1 MINKTYAL
9 YHIPGKKVGVTN
21 NIEERVVK
29 QQGYQEGE
37 FEILAWSDDIGYI
50 SKLEHDMQDSFG
62 YKVDE
67 QLYKDLYSNNFKQ
80 FKKMKINVTEA
91 TTTFPC
97 PINKLKGQLMDEI
110 GMQWKTEHGEFTIT
124 PQTVN
129 WIMTNVRSSQF
140 SSERSYIYNKAFSLF
155 YDKDPHRNIIVGKT
169 FDAKTDQEAL
179 VDYYTMTAAEEF
191 QESLGEWDT
200 IFDPA
205 EKPEYDQD
213 QLIRFAELFAEYKNK
228 SAANCNQCNENIFEC
243 IREWA
248 DERGLYDKGDPKTQ
262 YIKLMEEAGEVGRAL
277 LKDDIDEVVD
287 GIGDMVVVLTN
298 LAELCGVSIEECIQE
313 AYDVIS
319 KRKGKMVNGTFVK
332 DN

>member
-110 GMQWKTEHGEFTIT
+110 GMQWQTEHGEFTIT

-169 FDAKTDQEAL
+169 HDADLDQQHI
-179 VDYYTMTAAEEF
+179 VDYY
-191 QESLGEWDT
+191 
-200 IFDPA
+200 
-205 EKPEYDQD
+205 
-213 QLIRFAELFAEYKNK
+213 K
-228 SAANCNQCNENIFEC
+228 SKDLSTNCSDCNENIFEC

-248 DERGLYDKGDPKTQ
+248 DERGLYEKGDPKTQ